1 MSRYPVASISVRE
14 LVNAAGV
21 TASIVNEEA
30 LVGGLTQDS
39 RSVEAGDMYC
49 CVRGQSFDGHSFI
62 SQAIA
67 AGATALLVDSP
78 VAGVPDSVAVIT
90 VGNVRS
96 VLGAIASAAFGFPA
110 RALTMVGVTGTNGK
124 TSTAAM
130 VSSILRAAG
139 KRVEVVGTL
148 SGARTTPEAIDL
160 QAFLSGVAS
169 SGTTHVVME
178 VSSHALD
185 QSRVSGMTFDVSVFT
200 NLSRDHLDYHKTDE
214 AYFAAKAKLFTP
226 ELSKRGVMNSDDPR
240 GRLLLDVAAI
250 PMVAFALSDA
260 TNATVRVDSV
270 SFNWRGLNIS
280 LPMGGAFTLINA
292 IAALT
297 ACAELGIEDEYLI
310 DGCAQLTQV
319 PGRFESVA
327 NTHGIGIVVDYAH
340 TPDGLREVISSAR
353 ALCRGRLI
361 VVFGCGGD
369 RDQGKRP
376 LMGAAAQEA
385 DIVFV
390 TSDNPRSEDPQSIID
405 AILVGLTGSTI
416 DIHVVVDRG
425 QAIASAILEA
435 RRDDIVVIAGKG
447 HESTQE
453 VAGVHHPFNDVDVAK
468 SALSQK
474 KGSEL

>member
-78 VAGVPDSVAVIT
+78 VAGVPDSIAVIT

-96 VLGAIASAAFGFPA
+96 VLGAFASAAFGFPA

-124 TSTAAM
+124 TSTAAII
-130 VSSILRAAG
+130 SSILRAAG

-200 NLSRDHLDYHKTDE
+200 NLSRDHLDYHKTEE

-226 ELSKRGVMNSDDPR
+226 ELSERGVMNSDDPR

-270 SFNWRGLNIS
+270 SFSWRSLNIS

-310 DGCAQLTQV
+310 EGCAQLTQV

>member
-1 MSRYPVASISVRE
+1 MSRYSIASITIRE
-14 LVNAAGV
+14 LVDAAGV
-21 TASIVNEEA
+21 AASNVNSEVVVA
-30 LVGGLTQDS
+30 GITQDS

-49 CVRGQSFDGHSFI
+49 CVRGEKFDGHSFI
-62 SQAIA
+62 PQALA

-78 VAGVPDSVAVIT
+78 VTGIPDSVAVVT
-90 VGNVRS
+90 VENVRS
-96 VLGAIASAAFGFPA
+96 ALGPIASAAFGFPS
-110 RALTMVGVTGTNGK
+110 RSLTMVGITGTNGK

-130 VSSILRAAG
+130 ISSILRAAG
-139 KRVEVVGTL
+139 KSVEIVGTL
-148 SGARTTPEAIDL
+148 SGVRTTPEAIDL
-160 QAFLSGVAS
+160 QAFLAS
-169 SGTTHVVME
+169 AVSVGITHVVME

-185 QSRVSGMTFDVSVFT
+185 QSRVSGMSFDIAVFT

-226 ELSKRGVMNSDDPR
+226 ELSKRGVMNSDDPH
-240 GRLLLDVAAI
+240 GRLLLDVASI
-250 PMVAFALSDA
+250 SMVPFALGNAS
-260 TNATVRVDSV
+260 NATVRVDSV
-270 SFNWRGLNIS
+270 SFEWRGLNIS

-310 DGCAQLTQV
+310 DGCAQLVQV

-327 NTHGIGIVVDYAH
+327 NSYGIGIVVDYAH

-353 ALCRGRLI
+353 ALCHGRLI

-405 AILVGLTGSTI
+405 AILVGVTKSTI
-416 DIHVVVDRG
+416 AVHVDIDRG
-425 QAIASAILEA
+425 NAIASAISEA

>member
-270 SFNWRGLNIS
+270 SFSWRSLNIS